1 MTWHIPHM
9 SECIQRF
16 CNHSTTPSI
25 GRDRCLH
32 AAIGCQHRRTTR
44 TRAAKAPTHK
54 HWLQK
59 MNKVMRRCMSNAQ
72 KKVRRR
78 CMIKVRRRYM
88 SNAQMQ
94 GERRRGLPAARL
106 RFGVGKEVVLVCFR
120 RFWVLR
126 YYNSLTRL
134 GLFPSSLLEWT
145 HAFVLLPGGNPK
157 LLNTKHYGESEGNK
171 CWARTSRRGRGK
183 EEGKDRKGALRAS
196 HRLCRCGLWRC
207 ESSR

>member
-1 MTWHIPHM
+1 MYQNCWVCCKHASRRHMTWHIPHM

-94 GERRRGLPAARL
+94 GERRKKERGHVTGRRLKGLQQYSQWWGQEGQDEEDADADQEWSSDDGDGPPPSGSPPGHQPA
-106 RFGVGKEVVLVCFR
+106 GQ
-120 RFWVLR
+120 
-126 YYNSLTRL
+126 
-134 GLFPSSLLEWT
+134 PSGQSVSQQSSPQADQPCSHPT
-145 HAFVLLPGGNPK
+145 H
-157 LLNTKHYGESEGNK
+157 
-171 CWARTSRRGRGK
+171 
-183 EEGKDRKGALRAS
+183 
-196 HRLCRCGLWRC
+196 
-207 ESSR
+207 